1 MQHSSK
7 HVLFAALLGAIC
19 TTLTPAIASDIVPTP
34 KQSRSVLIK
43 NATVHTVSQGVL
55 SNTDVLIENGKIT
68 AVGPQLTSQINSAT
82 AKTNDTQVVD
92 ASGKHLYPGLIALD
106 TSLGLVEIEM
116 SRPTVDNAEVGYIN
130 PQISTATAYNPD
142 SELIPTIRFNGITH
156 AQIVPSGDGIA
167 GQSVLVNLDAWTIED
182 ALTLSAGQFHVYW
195 PQIKRMPEDEKE
207 KAKAIEKNQQA
218 IDQLNI
224 AFEDGYRY
232 FLSDKAKGKDNNKDE
247 DPQSATNNLR
257 WQAMLPLYQGKATLF
272 AHADSVGQIEQVIAL
287 TKKYQFKLVIVGG
300 YDAWRL
306 ASSLREVKAGVIYP
320 HTLSLPKRKDE
331 PVDLPFKIPSLLAN
345 AGIPFALG
353 FSSDWNSRNLPYAA
367 GYSAAY
373 GLTPEQAL
381 KSITLDAAKLLGVE
395 DLGAIAV
402 GYQGSVVLSEGDIL
416 DPMTNKIEAI
426 WIEGRQIDLNNRH
439 QQLYQKYLKR

>member
-1 MQHSSK
+1 MKHLPTSLLLSTLAITLSAQAHNLVPASK
-7 HVLFAALLGAIC
+7 Q
-19 TTLTPAIASDIVPTP
+19 T
-34 KQSRSVLIK
+34 QSVLIK
-43 NATVHTVSQGVL
+43 NATVHTVIQGVL
-55 SNTDVLIENGKIT
+55 TNTDVLIENGKIS
-68 AVGPQLTSQINSAT
+68 ALGPQLS
-82 AKTNDTQVVD
+82 TNTTESTQVVD

-116 SRPTVDNAEVGYIN
+116 VRPTVDNAEVGDIN
-130 PQISTATAYNPD
+130 PQISAASAYNPD
-142 SELIPTIRFNGITH
+142 SELLPTIRYNGITH
-156 AQIVPSGDGIA
+156 AQIVPSGNGLA
-167 GQSVLVNLDAWTIED
+167 GQSVVVDLDAWTIED
-182 ALTLSAGQFHVYW
+182 ALQPSEGQFHFYW

-218 IDQLNI
+218 IDKLII

-232 FLSDKAKGKDNNKDE
+232 FLSQNAQDTDNS
-247 DPQSATNNLR
+247 PNLR

-272 AHADSVGQIEQVIAL
+272 AHVDSVNQIEQVIAL

-306 ASSLREVKAGVIYP
+306 ASSLREVNASVIYP

-345 AGIPFALG
+345 AGIPYALG

-373 GLTPEQAL
+373 GVTPEQAL
-381 KSITLDAAKLLGVE
+381 KSVTLDAAKLLGIS

-402 GYQGSVVLSEGDIL
+402 GYQGSVVLSDGDIL
-416 DPMTNKIEAI
+416 DPMSSKIESI

>member
-1 MQHSSK
+1 MHYSAK
-7 HVLFAALLGAIC
+7 TFLFTLLLATLC
-19 TTLTPAIASDIVPTP
+19 TAPVMANNIVPTP

-55 SNTDVLIENGKIT
+55 NNTDVLIENGKIT
-68 AVGPQLTSQINSAT
+68 AVGSQLSSQINNAT
-82 AKTNDTQVVD
+82 AETSDTQIID

-130 PQISTATAYNPD
+130 PQISTATAYNAD

-156 AQIVPSGDGIA
+156 AQIVPSGDGLA
-167 GQSVLVNLDAWTIED
+167 GQSVLVDLDAWTIED
-182 ALTLSAGQFHVYW
+182 ALTPSAGQFHVYW

-207 KAKAIEKNQQA
+207 KAKAIEKNQLA
-218 IDQLNI
+218 TDKLNI

-232 FLSDKAKGKDNNKDE
+232 FLSDKANGKDKNQDK

-306 ASSLREVKAGVIYP
+306 ASSLKEVNAGVIYP
-320 HTLSLPKRKDE
+320 HTLSLPRRKDE
-331 PVDLPFKIPSLLAN
+331 PVDLPFKIPSLLAS
-345 AGIPFALG
+345 ADIPFALG

-381 KSITLDAAKLLGVE
+381 KSITLDAAKLLGIE

-416 DPMTNKIEAI
+416 DPMTNRIDAI

>member
-1 MQHSSK
+1 MK
-7 HVLFAALLGAIC
+7 HLPTSLLLS
-19 TTLTPAIASDIVPTP
+19 TLTITLSAQAHNLVPAP
-34 KQSRSVLIK
+34 KQTQSVLIK
-43 NATVHTVSQGVL
+43 NATVHTVIQGVL
-55 SNTDVLIENGKIT
+55 TNTDVLIENGKIS
-68 AVGPQLTSQINSAT
+68 ALGPQLS
-82 AKTNDTQVVD
+82 TNTTESTQVVD

-116 SRPTVDNAEVGYIN
+116 VRPTVDNAEVGDVN
-130 PQISTATAYNPD
+130 PQISAASAYNPD
-142 SELIPTIRFNGITH
+142 SELLPTIRYNGITH
-156 AQIVPSGDGIA
+156 AQIVPSGNGLA
-167 GQSVLVNLDAWTIED
+167 GQSVVVDLDAWTIED
-182 ALTLSAGQFHVYW
+182 ALQPSEGQFHFYW

-218 IDQLNI
+218 IDKIII

-232 FLSDKAKGKDNNKDE
+232 FLSQNAQDTDNS
-247 DPQSATNNLR
+247 PNLR

-272 AHADSVGQIEQVIAL
+272 AHVDSVNQIEQVIAL

-306 ASSLREVKAGVIYP
+306 ASSLREVNASVIYP

-345 AGIPFALG
+345 AGIPYALG

-373 GLTPEQAL
+373 GVTPEQAL
-381 KSITLDAAKLLGVE
+381 KSVTLDAAKLLGIS

-402 GYQGSVVLSEGDIL
+402 GYQGSVVLSDGDIL
-416 DPMTNKIEAI
+416 DPMSSKIESI

>member
-1 MQHSSK
+1 MK
-7 HVLFAALLGAIC
+7 HLP
-19 TTLTPAIASDIVPTP
+19 TTLLLSTLAITLSAQAHNLVPAP
-34 KQSRSVLIK
+34 KQTQSVLIK
-43 NATVHTVSQGVL
+43 NATVHTVIQGVL
-55 SNTDVLIENGKIT
+55 TNTDVLIENGKIS
-68 AVGPQLTSQINSAT
+68 ALGPQLSTNTT
-82 AKTNDTQVVD
+82 ASTQVVD

-116 SRPTVDNAEVGYIN
+116 VRPTVDNAEVGDVN
-130 PQISTATAYNPD
+130 PQISAASAYNPD
-142 SELIPTIRFNGITH
+142 SELLPTIRYNGITH
-156 AQIVPSGDGIA
+156 AQIVPSGDGLA
-167 GQSVLVNLDAWTIED
+167 GQSVVVDLDAWTIED
-182 ALTLSAGQFHVYW
+182 ALQPNEGQFHVYW

-218 IDQLNI
+218 IDKLI
-224 AFEDGYRY
+224 TAFEDGYRY
-232 FLSDKAKGKDNNKDE
+232 FLSQNAQDTDNW
-247 DPQSATNNLR
+247 PNLR

-272 AHADSVGQIEQVIAL
+272 AHADSVSQIEQVIAL

-306 ASSLREVKAGVIYP
+306 ASSLREVNASVIYP

-345 AGIPFALG
+345 AGIPYALG

-373 GLTPEQAL
+373 GVTPEQAL
-381 KSITLDAAKLLGVE
+381 KSVTLDAAKLLGIA

-402 GYQGSVVLSEGDIL
+402 GYQGSVVLSDGDIL
-416 DPMTNKIEAI
+416 DPMSSKIDAI

>member
-7 HVLFAALLGAIC
+7 TVLFVALLGAIC
-19 TTLTPAIASDIVPTP
+19 TTQAPVMANDIAPTP

-55 SNTDVLIENGKIT
+55 NNTDVLIENGKIT
-68 AVGPQLTSQINSAT
+68 AVGSQLSSQINNAT
-82 AKTNDTQVVD
+82 AETSDTQIID

-130 PQISTATAYNPD
+130 PQISTATAYNAD

-156 AQIVPSGDGIA
+156 AQIVPSGDGLA

-182 ALTLSAGQFHVYW
+182 ALTPSAGQFHVYW

-207 KAKAIEKNQQA
+207 KNKAIEKNQQA

-232 FLSDKAKGKDNNKDE
+232 FLSDKAKGKDKTKDE

-306 ASSLREVKAGVIYP
+306 TSSLKDVNAGVIYP
-320 HTLSLPKRKDE
+320 HTLSLPRRKDE

-416 DPMTNKIEAI
+416 DPMTNRIDAI

-439 QQLYQKYLKR
+439 RQLYQKYLKR

>member
-1 MQHSSK
+1 MKHLPTSLLLSTLAITLSAQAHNLVPASK
-7 HVLFAALLGAIC
+7 Q
-19 TTLTPAIASDIVPTP
+19 T
-34 KQSRSVLIK
+34 QSVLIK
-43 NATVHTVSQGVL
+43 NATVHTVIQGVL
-55 SNTDVLIENGKIT
+55 TNTDVLIENGKIS
-68 AVGPQLTSQINSAT
+68 ALGPQLS
-82 AKTNDTQVVD
+82 TNTTESTQVVD

-116 SRPTVDNAEVGYIN
+116 VRPTVDNAEVGDFN
-130 PQISTATAYNPD
+130 PQISAASAYNPD
-142 SELIPTIRFNGITH
+142 SELLPTIRYNGITH
-156 AQIVPSGDGIA
+156 AQIVPSGNGLA
-167 GQSVLVNLDAWTIED
+167 GQSVVVDLDAWTIED
-182 ALTLSAGQFHVYW
+182 ALQPSEGQFHFYW

-218 IDQLNI
+218 LDKIII

-232 FLSDKAKGKDNNKDE
+232 FLSQNAQDTDNS
-247 DPQSATNNLR
+247 PNLR

-272 AHADSVGQIEQVIAL
+272 AHVDSVNQIEQVIAL

-306 ASSLREVKAGVIYP
+306 ASSLREVNASVIYP

-345 AGIPFALG
+345 AGIPYALG

-373 GLTPEQAL
+373 GVTPEQAL
-381 KSITLDAAKLLGVE
+381 KSVTLDAAKLLGIS

-402 GYQGSVVLSEGDIL
+402 GYQGSVVLSDGDIL
-416 DPMTNKIEAI
+416 DPMSSKIESI

>member
-1 MQHSSK
+1 MQY
-7 HVLFAALLGAIC
+7 LP
-19 TTLTPAIASDIVPTP
+19 TTLLLASLMVAMPIIANDIVPAP
-34 KQSRSVLIK
+34 KQVRNVLIK

-68 AVGPQLTSQINSAT
+68 AVGTQLNSTPTT
-82 AKTNDTQVVD
+82 AEINDTHIID

-106 TSLGLVEIEM
+106 TSLGLVEIDM
-116 SRPTVDNAEVGYIN
+116 SRPTVDKAEVGNIN
-130 PQISTATAYNPD
+130 PHISAASAYNPD
-142 SELIPTIRFNGITH
+142 SELLPTIRYNGITH
-156 AQIVPSGDGIA
+156 AQIVPSGEGLA
-167 GQSVLVNLDAWTIED
+167 GQSVVVNLDAWTIED
-182 ALTLSAGQFHVYW
+182 ALIPSTAQFHVYW
-195 PQIKRMPEDEKE
+195 PQIKRMPEDDKE
-207 KAKAIEKNQQA
+207 KIKALEKNKQV

-232 FLSDKAKGKDNNKDE
+232 FLSDQAISQDKKGKT
-247 DPQSATNNLR
+247 ATTYNLR

-272 AHADSVGQIEQVIAL
+272 AHADSAEQIEQIIAL

-306 ASSLREVKAGVIYP
+306 ASSLKEIKAGVIYP
-320 HTLSLPKRKDE
+320 HTFSLPKRKDE
-331 PVDLPFKIPSLLAN
+331 PVDLPFKIPSLLTD

-373 GLTPEQAL
+373 GLTPDQAL
-381 KSITLDAAKLLGVE
+381 KSITLDAAKLLGIT

-402 GYQGSVVLSEGDIL
+402 GYRGSVVLSAGDIL
-416 DPMTNKIEAI
+416 DPMTNKIEAM
-426 WIEGRQIDLNNRH
+426 WIDGRQIDLNNRH

>member
-1 MQHSSK
+1 MHYSAK
-7 HVLFAALLGAIC
+7 TFLFTLLLATLC
-19 TTLTPAIASDIVPTP
+19 TAPVMANNIVPTP

-55 SNTDVLIENGKIT
+55 NNTDVLIENGKIT
-68 AVGPQLTSQINSAT
+68 AVGSQLSSQINNAT
-82 AKTNDTQVVD
+82 AETSDTQIID

-116 SRPTVDNAEVGYIN
+116 SRPTVDNAEVGYMN
-130 PQISTATAYNPD
+130 PQVSTATAYNPD

-156 AQIVPSGDGIA
+156 AQIVPNGDGLA
-167 GQSVLVNLDAWTIED
+167 GQSVLVDLDAWTIED
-182 ALTLSAGQFHVYW
+182 ALTPSAGQFHVYW

-207 KAKAIEKNQQA
+207 KAKAIEKNQLA
-218 IDQLNI
+218 TDKLNI

-232 FLSDKAKGKDNNKDE
+232 FLSDKANGKEKNQDK

-257 WQAMLPLYQGKATLF
+257 WQAMLPLYQGKVTLF

-306 ASSLREVKAGVIYP
+306 ASSLKEVNAGVIYP
-320 HTLSLPKRKDE
+320 HSLSLPRRKDE
-331 PVDLPFKIPSLLAN
+331 PVDLPFKIPSLLAS
-345 AGIPFALG
+345 ADIPFALG

-381 KSITLDAAKLLGVE
+381 KSITLDAAKLLGIE

-416 DPMTNKIEAI
+416 DPMTNRIDAI

>member
-1 MQHSSK
+1 MHYSAK
-7 HVLFAALLGAIC
+7 TFLFTLLLATLC
-19 TTLTPAIASDIVPTP
+19 TAPVMANNIVPTP

-55 SNTDVLIENGKIT
+55 NNTDVLIENGKIT
-68 AVGPQLTSQINSAT
+68 AVGSQLSSQINNAT
-82 AKTNDTQVVD
+82 AETSDTQIID

-130 PQISTATAYNPD
+130 PQISTATAYNAD

-156 AQIVPSGDGIA
+156 AQIVPSGDGLA
-167 GQSVLVNLDAWTIED
+167 GQSVLVDLDAWTIED
-182 ALTLSAGQFHVYW
+182 ALTPTAGQFHVYW

-207 KAKAIEKNQQA
+207 KAKAIEKNQLA
-218 IDQLNI
+218 TDKLNI

-232 FLSDKAKGKDNNKDE
+232 FLSDKANGKDQDK

-306 ASSLREVKAGVIYP
+306 ASNLKDVNAGVIYP
-320 HTLSLPKRKDE
+320 HTLSLPRRKDE

-416 DPMTNKIEAI
+416 DPMTNRIDAI

>member
-7 HVLFAALLGAIC
+7 LVFFAALLGAIC
-19 TTLTPAIASDIVPTP
+19 TTLSPAIANDIVPTP
-34 KQSRSVLIK
+34 KQSRSILIK

-55 SNTDVLIENGKIT
+55 NNTDVLIENGKIT
-68 AVGPQLTSQINSAT
+68 AVGSQLTSQTNSAT
-82 AKTNDTQVVD
+82 AETNDTQVVD

-130 PQISTATAYNPD
+130 PQVSTATAYNPD

-156 AQIVPSGDGIA
+156 AQIVPNGDGLA

-182 ALTLSAGQFHVYW
+182 ALTPTAGQFHVYW
-195 PQIKRMPEDEKE
+195 PHIKYMPEDEKK
-207 KAKAIEKNQQA
+207 KAKALEKNQQA
-218 IDQLNI
+218 INDLNI

-232 FLSDKAKGKDNNKDE
+232 FLSDKAKSKDKNKHE
-247 DPQSATNNLR
+247 TPQSATNNLR

-306 ASSLREVKAGVIYP
+306 ASSLKDVNAGVIYP
-320 HTLSLPKRKDE
+320 HTLSLPRRKDE

-381 KSITLDAAKLLGVE
+381 KSITLDAAKLLGIE

-416 DPMTNKIEAI
+416 DPMTNKIDAI

>member
-1 MQHSSK
+1 MHYSAK
-7 HVLFAALLGAIC
+7 TFLFMLLLATLC
-19 TTLTPAIASDIVPTP
+19 TAPVMANNIVPTP

-55 SNTDVLIENGKIT
+55 NNTDVLIENGKIT
-68 AVGPQLTSQINSAT
+68 AVGSQLSSQINNAT
-82 AKTNDTQVVD
+82 AETSDTQIID

-130 PQISTATAYNPD
+130 PQISTATAYNAD

-156 AQIVPSGDGIA
+156 AQIVPSGDGLA
-167 GQSVLVNLDAWTIED
+167 GQSVLVDLDAWTIED
-182 ALTLSAGQFHVYW
+182 ALTPSAGQFHVYW

-207 KAKAIEKNQQA
+207 KAKVIEKNQLA
-218 IDQLNI
+218 TDKLNI

-232 FLSDKAKGKDNNKDE
+232 FLSDKANGKDKNQDK

-300 YDAWRL
+300 YNAWRL
-306 ASSLREVKAGVIYP
+306 ASNLKEVNAGVIYP
-320 HTLSLPKRKDE
+320 HTLSLPRRKDE

-381 KSITLDAAKLLGVE
+381 KSITLDAAKLLGIE

-416 DPMTNKIEAI
+416 DPMTNKIDAI

>member
-1 MQHSSK
+1 MK
-7 HVLFAALLGAIC
+7 HLPTSLLLSTLAI
-19 TTLTPAIASDIVPTP
+19 TLSAQAHNLVPAH
-34 KQSRSVLIK
+34 KQTQSVLIK
-43 NATVHTVSQGVL
+43 NATVHTVIQGVL
-55 SNTDVLIENGKIT
+55 TNTDVLIENGKIS
-68 AVGPQLTSQINSAT
+68 ALGPQLSTNTT
-82 AKTNDTQVVD
+82 ASTQVVD

-116 SRPTVDNAEVGYIN
+116 VRPTVDNAEVGDVN
-130 PQISTATAYNPD
+130 PQISAASAYNPD
-142 SELIPTIRFNGITH
+142 SELLPTIRYNGITH
-156 AQIVPSGDGIA
+156 AQIVPSGNGLA
-167 GQSVLVNLDAWTIED
+167 GQSVVVDLDAWTIED
-182 ALTLSAGQFHVYW
+182 ALQPSEGQFHFYW

-218 IDQLNI
+218 IDKLII

-232 FLSDKAKGKDNNKDE
+232 FLSQNAQDTDNS
-247 DPQSATNNLR
+247 PNLR

-272 AHADSVGQIEQVIAL
+272 AHVDSVNHIEQVIAL

-306 ASSLREVKAGVIYP
+306 ASSLREVNASVIYP

-345 AGIPFALG
+345 AGIPYALG

-373 GLTPEQAL
+373 GVTPEQAL
-381 KSITLDAAKLLGVE
+381 KSVTLDAAKLLGIS

-402 GYQGSVVLSEGDIL
+402 GYQGSVVLSDGDIL
-416 DPMTNKIEAI
+416 DPMSSKIESI

>member
-7 HVLFAALLGAIC
+7 PVLFAALLGAIC
-19 TTLTPAIASDIVPTP
+19 TTLAPAMASDIVPTP

-68 AVGPQLTSQINSAT
+68 AVGAQLTSQINSAT
-82 AKTNDTQVVD
+82 AETSDTQVVD

-182 ALTLSAGQFHVYW
+182 ALTPSAGQFHVYW

-232 FLSDKAKGKDNNKDE
+232 FLSDKAKGKDKTKDE

-306 ASSLREVKAGVIYP
+306 ASSLREVNASVIYP

-402 GYQGSVVLSEGDIL
+402 GYQGSVVLSDGDIL

>member
-7 HVLFAALLGAIC
+7 PVLFAALLGAIC
-19 TTLTPAIASDIVPTP
+19 TTLAPAMANDIVPTP

-68 AVGPQLTSQINSAT
+68 AVGPQLTSQANSAT
-82 AKTNDTQVVD
+82 AETSDTQVVD

-130 PQISTATAYNPD
+130 PQISTATAYNAD

-167 GQSVLVNLDAWTIED
+167 GQSVLVDLDAWTIED
-182 ALTLSAGQFHVYW
+182 ALTPSAGQFHVYW
-195 PQIKRMPEDEKE
+195 PQIKRMPEDEKK

-232 FLSDKAKGKDNNKDE
+232 FLSDKASGKDNKNE

-272 AHADSVGQIEQVIAL
+272 AHTDSVGQIEQVIAL

-306 ASSLREVKAGVIYP
+306 DSSLREVNAGVIYP

>member
-1 MQHSSK
+1 MK
-7 HVLFAALLGAIC
+7 HLPTSLLLSTLAI
-19 TTLTPAIASDIVPTP
+19 TLSAQAHNLVPAP
-34 KQSRSVLIK
+34 KQTQSVLIK
-43 NATVHTVSQGVL
+43 NATVHTVIQGVL
-55 SNTDVLIENGKIT
+55 TNTDVLIENGKIS
-68 AVGPQLTSQINSAT
+68 ALGPQLSTNTT
-82 AKTNDTQVVD
+82 ASTQVVD

-116 SRPTVDNAEVGYIN
+116 VRPTVDNAEVGDVN
-130 PQISTATAYNPD
+130 PQISAASAYNPD
-142 SELIPTIRFNGITH
+142 SELLPTIRYNGITH
-156 AQIVPSGDGIA
+156 AQIVPSGDGLA
-167 GQSVLVNLDAWTIED
+167 GQSVVVDLDAWTIED
-182 ALTLSAGQFHVYW
+182 ALQPSEGQFHVYW

-218 IDQLNI
+218 IDKLI
-224 AFEDGYRY
+224 TAFEDGYRY
-232 FLSDKAKGKDNNKDE
+232 FLSQNAQDTDNS
-247 DPQSATNNLR
+247 PYLR

-272 AHADSVGQIEQVIAL
+272 AHVDSVNQIEQVIAL

-306 ASSLREVKAGVIYP
+306 ASSLREVNASVIYP

-345 AGIPFALG
+345 AGIPYALG

-373 GLTPEQAL
+373 GVTPEQAL
-381 KSITLDAAKLLGVE
+381 KSVTLDAAKLLGIS

-402 GYQGSVVLSEGDIL
+402 GYQGSVVLSDGDIL
-416 DPMTNKIEAI
+416 DPMSSKIESI

>member
-1 MQHSSK
+1 MQHLSK
-7 HVLFAALLGAIC
+7 TVLFVALLGAIC
-19 TTLTPAIASDIVPTP
+19 ITQAPAMANDIVPTP

-43 NATVHTVSQGVL
+43 NATVHTVTQGVL

-68 AVGPQLTSQINSAT
+68 AVGPKLTSQINNAT
-82 AKTNDTQVVD
+82 TESSDTQIID

-130 PQISTATAYNPD
+130 PQISTATAYNAD
-142 SELIPTIRFNGITH
+142 SELIPTIRYNGITH
-156 AQIVPSGDGIA
+156 AQIVPSGDGLA
-167 GQSVLVNLDAWTIED
+167 GQSVLVDLDAWTIED
-182 ALTLSAGQFHVYW
+182 AMTPSAGQFHVYW

-218 IDQLNI
+218 IDKLNI

-232 FLSDKAKGKDNNKDE
+232 FLSDKANGKDKNQNE

-306 ASSLREVKAGVIYP
+306 DSSLREVNAGVIYP

>member
-7 HVLFAALLGAIC
+7 PVLFAALLGAIC
-19 TTLTPAIASDIVPTP
+19 TTLAPAMASDIVPTP

-68 AVGPQLTSQINSAT
+68 AVGPQLTNQINSAT
-82 AKTNDTQVVD
+82 AETNDTQVVD

-182 ALTLSAGQFHVYW
+182 ALTPSAGQFHVYW

-232 FLSDKAKGKDNNKDE
+232 FLSDKAKGKDKTKDE

-306 ASSLREVKAGVIYP
+306 ASSLREVNASVIYP

>member
-7 HVLFAALLGAIC
+7 PVLFAALLGVIC
-19 TTLTPAIASDIVPTP
+19 TTLAPVMANDIVPTP

-68 AVGPQLTSQINSAT
+68 AVGPQLTNQINSAT
-82 AKTNDTQVVD
+82 AETNDTQVVD

-182 ALTLSAGQFHVYW
+182 ALTPSAGQFHVYW

-232 FLSDKAKGKDNNKDE
+232 FLSDKAKGKDKTKDE

-306 ASSLREVKAGVIYP
+306 ASSLREVNASVIYP

-402 GYQGSVVLSEGDIL
+402 GYQGSVVLSDGDIL

>member
-1 MQHSSK
+1 MHYSAK
-7 HVLFAALLGAIC
+7 TFLFTLLLATLC
-19 TTLTPAIASDIVPTP
+19 TAPVMANNIVPTP

-55 SNTDVLIENGKIT
+55 NNTDVLIENGKIT
-68 AVGPQLTSQINSAT
+68 AVGSQLSSQINNAT
-82 AKTNDTQVVD
+82 AETSDTQIID

-116 SRPTVDNAEVGYIN
+116 SRPTVDNAEVGYMN
-130 PQISTATAYNPD
+130 PQVSTATAYNPD

-156 AQIVPSGDGIA
+156 AQIVPNGDGLA
-167 GQSVLVNLDAWTIED
+167 GQSVLVDLDAWTIED
-182 ALTLSAGQFHVYW
+182 ALTPSAGQFHVYW

-207 KAKAIEKNQQA
+207 KAKAIEKNQLA
-218 IDQLNI
+218 TDKLNI
-224 AFEDGYRY
+224 VFEDGYRY
-232 FLSDKAKGKDNNKDE
+232 FLSDKANGKEKNQDK

-306 ASSLREVKAGVIYP
+306 ASSLKEVNAGVIYP
-320 HTLSLPKRKDE
+320 HTLSLPRRKDE
-331 PVDLPFKIPSLLAN
+331 PVDLPFKIPSLLAS
-345 AGIPFALG
+345 ADIPFALG

-416 DPMTNKIEAI
+416 DPMTNRIDAI

>member
-1 MQHSSK
+1 MK
-7 HVLFAALLGAIC
+7 HLPTSLLLSTLAI
-19 TTLTPAIASDIVPTP
+19 TLSAQAHNLVPAP
-34 KQSRSVLIK
+34 KQTQSVLIK
-43 NATVHTVSQGVL
+43 NATVHTVIQGVL
-55 SNTDVLIENGKIT
+55 TNTDVLIENGKIS
-68 AVGPQLTSQINSAT
+68 ALGPQLS
-82 AKTNDTQVVD
+82 TNTTESTQVVD

-116 SRPTVDNAEVGYIN
+116 VRPTVDNAEVGDVN
-130 PQISTATAYNPD
+130 PQISAASAYNPD
-142 SELIPTIRFNGITH
+142 SELLPTIRYNGITH
-156 AQIVPSGDGIA
+156 AQIVPSGNGLA
-167 GQSVLVNLDAWTIED
+167 GQSVVVDLDAWTIED
-182 ALTLSAGQFHVYW
+182 ALQPSEGQFHFYW

-218 IDQLNI
+218 IDKLI
-224 AFEDGYRY
+224 TAFEDGYRY
-232 FLSDKAKGKDNNKDE
+232 FLSQNAQDKENS
-247 DPQSATNNLR
+247 PNLR

-272 AHADSVGQIEQVIAL
+272 AHVDSVNQIEQVIAL

-306 ASSLREVKAGVIYP
+306 ASSLREVNASVIYP

-345 AGIPFALG
+345 AGIPYALG

-373 GLTPEQAL
+373 GVTPEQAL
-381 KSITLDAAKLLGVE
+381 KSVTLDAAKLLGIS

-402 GYQGSVVLSEGDIL
+402 GYQGSVVLSDGDIL
-416 DPMTNKIEAI
+416 DPMSNKIESI

>member
-1 MQHSSK
+1 MK
-7 HVLFAALLGAIC
+7 HLPTSLLLSTLAI
-19 TTLTPAIASDIVPTP
+19 TLSAQAHNLVPAP
-34 KQSRSVLIK
+34 KQTQSVLIK
-43 NATVHTVSQGVL
+43 NATVHTVIQGVL
-55 SNTDVLIENGKIT
+55 TNTDVLIENGKIS
-68 AVGPQLTSQINSAT
+68 ALGPQLS
-82 AKTNDTQVVD
+82 TNTTESTQVVD

-116 SRPTVDNAEVGYIN
+116 VRPTVDNAEVGDVN
-130 PQISTATAYNPD
+130 PQISAASAYNPD
-142 SELIPTIRFNGITH
+142 SELLPTIRYNGITH
-156 AQIVPSGDGIA
+156 AQIVPSGNGLA
-167 GQSVLVNLDAWTIED
+167 GQSVVVDLDAWTIED
-182 ALTLSAGQFHVYW
+182 ALQPSEGQFHFYW

-218 IDQLNI
+218 IDKIII

-232 FLSDKAKGKDNNKDE
+232 FLSQNAQDTDNS
-247 DPQSATNNLR
+247 PNLR

-272 AHADSVGQIEQVIAL
+272 AHVDSVNHIEQVIAL

-306 ASSLREVKAGVIYP
+306 ASSLREVNASVIYP

-345 AGIPFALG
+345 AGIPYALG

-373 GLTPEQAL
+373 GVTPEQAL
-381 KSITLDAAKLLGVE
+381 KSVTLDAAKLLGIS

-402 GYQGSVVLSEGDIL
+402 GYQGSVVLSDGDIL
-416 DPMTNKIEAI
+416 DPMSSKIESI

>member
-1 MQHSSK
+1 MKHLPTSLLLSTLAITLSAQAHNLVPASK
-7 HVLFAALLGAIC
+7 Q
-19 TTLTPAIASDIVPTP
+19 T
-34 KQSRSVLIK
+34 QSVLIK
-43 NATVHTVSQGVL
+43 NATVHTVIQGIL
-55 SNTDVLIENGKIT
+55 TNTDVLIENGKIS
-68 AVGPQLTSQINSAT
+68 ALGPQLS
-82 AKTNDTQVVD
+82 TNTTESTQVVD

-116 SRPTVDNAEVGYIN
+116 VRPTVDNAEVGDVN
-130 PQISTATAYNPD
+130 PQISAASAYNPD
-142 SELIPTIRFNGITH
+142 SELLPTIRYNGITH
-156 AQIVPSGDGIA
+156 AQIVPSGNGLA
-167 GQSVLVNLDAWTIED
+167 GQSVVVDLDAWTIED
-182 ALTLSAGQFHVYW
+182 ALQPSEGQFHFYW

-218 IDQLNI
+218 IDKLII

-232 FLSDKAKGKDNNKDE
+232 FLSQNAQDTDNS
-247 DPQSATNNLR
+247 PNLR

-272 AHADSVGQIEQVIAL
+272 AHVDSVNHIEQVIAL

-306 ASSLREVKAGVIYP
+306 ASSLREVNASVIYP

-345 AGIPFALG
+345 ASIPYALG

-373 GLTPEQAL
+373 GVTPEQAL
-381 KSITLDAAKLLGVE
+381 KSVTLDAAKLLGIS

-402 GYQGSVVLSEGDIL
+402 GYQGSVVLSDGDIL
-416 DPMTNKIEAI
+416 DPMSSKIESI

>member
-1 MQHSSK
+1 
-7 HVLFAALLGAIC
+7 
-19 TTLTPAIASDIVPTP
+19 
-34 KQSRSVLIK
+34 
-43 NATVHTVSQGVL
+43 
-55 SNTDVLIENGKIT
+55 
-68 AVGPQLTSQINSAT
+68 
-82 AKTNDTQVVD
+82 
-92 ASGKHLYPGLIALD
+92 
-106 TSLGLVEIEM
+106 
-116 SRPTVDNAEVGYIN
+116 
-130 PQISTATAYNPD
+130 
-142 SELIPTIRFNGITH
+142 
-156 AQIVPSGDGIA
+156 
-167 GQSVLVNLDAWTIED
+167 
-182 ALTLSAGQFHVYW
+182 
-195 PQIKRMPEDEKE
+195 
-207 KAKAIEKNQQA
+207 
-218 IDQLNI
+218 
-224 AFEDGYRY
+224 
-232 FLSDKAKGKDNNKDE
+232 
-247 DPQSATNNLR
+247 
-257 WQAMLPLYQGKATLF
+257 MLPLYQGKATLF

-306 ASSLREVKAGVIYP
+306 ASSLKEVNAGVIYP
-320 HTLSLPKRKDE
+320 HTLSLPRRKDE

-381 KSITLDAAKLLGVE
+381 KSITLDAAKLLGIE

-416 DPMTNKIEAI
+416 DPMTNKIDAI

>member
-1 MQHSSK
+1 MK
-7 HVLFAALLGAIC
+7 HLP
-19 TTLTPAIASDIVPTP
+19 TTLLLSTLAITLSVQAHNLIPTP
-34 KQSRSVLIK
+34 KQTHGVLIK

-55 SNTDVLIENGKIT
+55 TNTDVLIENGKIS
-68 AVGPQLTSQINSAT
+68 ALGPQLHVNGADGKAQVIDAT
-82 AKTNDTQVVD
+82 
-92 ASGKHLYPGLIALD
+92 GKHLYPGLIALD

-116 SRPTVDNAEVGYIN
+116 VRPTVDNAEVGDFN
-130 PQISTATAYNPD
+130 PQITAATAYNPD
-142 SELIPTIRFNGITH
+142 SELLPTIRYNGITH
-156 AQIVPSGDGIA
+156 AQIVPSGDGLA
-167 GQSVLVNLDAWTIED
+167 GQSVVVDLDAWTIED
-182 ALTLSAGQFHVYW
+182 ALHPSEGQFHVYW
-195 PQIKRMPEDEKE
+195 PQIKRMPEDEKG

-218 IDQLNI
+218 IDKLIN

-232 FLSDKAKGKDNNKDE
+232 FLSQNAQDTDNT
-247 DPQSATNNLR
+247 PNLR

-272 AHADSVGQIEQVIAL
+272 AHADSVNQIEQVIAL

-306 ASSLREVKAGVIYP
+306 ASSLREVNASVIYP
-320 HTLSLPKRKDE
+320 HTLSLPKRIDE

-345 AGIPFALG
+345 AGIPYALG

-373 GLTPEQAL
+373 GVRAEQAL
-381 KSITLDAAKLLGVE
+381 KSVTLDAAKLLGIN
-395 DLGAIAV
+395 DLGAIEV
-402 GYQGSVVLSEGDIL
+402 GYQGSVVLSDGDIL
-416 DPMTNKIEAI
+416 DPMSNKIDAI

>member
-1 MQHSSK
+1 MQHLSK
-7 HVLFAALLGAIC
+7 TVLFVALLGAIC
-19 TTLTPAIASDIVPTP
+19 ITQAPVMANDIVPTP

-43 NATVHTVSQGVL
+43 NATVHTVNQGVL

-68 AVGPQLTSQINSAT
+68 AVGPKLTSQTNSAT
-82 AKTNDTQVVD
+82 AKTSDTQIVD

-130 PQISTATAYNPD
+130 PQISTATAYNAD
-142 SELIPTIRFNGITH
+142 SELIPTIRYNGITH
-156 AQIVPSGDGIA
+156 AQIVPSGDGLA
-167 GQSVLVNLDAWTIED
+167 GQSVLVDLDAWTIED
-182 ALTLSAGQFHVYW
+182 AMTPSAGQFHVYW

-207 KAKAIEKNQQA
+207 KAKAIEKNQLA
-218 IDQLNI
+218 IDKLNI

-232 FLSDKAKGKDNNKDE
+232 FLSDKASGKDKNQNE

-257 WQAMLPLYQGKATLF
+257 WQTMLPLYQGKATLF

-306 ASSLREVKAGVIYP
+306 DSSLREVNAGVIYP

>member
-1 MQHSSK
+1 MKHLPTSLLLSTLAITLSAQAHNLVPASK
-7 HVLFAALLGAIC
+7 Q
-19 TTLTPAIASDIVPTP
+19 T
-34 KQSRSVLIK
+34 QSVLIK
-43 NATVHTVSQGVL
+43 NATVHTVIQGVL
-55 SNTDVLIENGKIT
+55 TNTDVLIENGKIS
-68 AVGPQLTSQINSAT
+68 ALGPQLS
-82 AKTNDTQVVD
+82 TNTTESTQVVD

-116 SRPTVDNAEVGYIN
+116 VRPTVDNAEVGDVN
-130 PQISTATAYNPD
+130 PQISAASAYNPD
-142 SELIPTIRFNGITH
+142 SELLPTIRYNGITH
-156 AQIVPSGDGIA
+156 AQIVPSGNGLA
-167 GQSVLVNLDAWTIED
+167 GQSVVVDLDAWTIED
-182 ALTLSAGQFHVYW
+182 ALQPSEGQFHFYW

-218 IDQLNI
+218 IDKLII

-232 FLSDKAKGKDNNKDE
+232 FLSQNAQDTDNS
-247 DPQSATNNLR
+247 PNLR

-272 AHADSVGQIEQVIAL
+272 AHVDSVNQIEQVIAL

-306 ASSLREVKAGVIYP
+306 ASSLREVNASVIYP

-345 AGIPFALG
+345 AGIPYALG

-373 GLTPEQAL
+373 GVTPEQAL
-381 KSITLDAAKLLGVE
+381 KSVTLDAAKLLGIS

-402 GYQGSVVLSEGDIL
+402 GYQGSVVLSDGDIL
-416 DPMTNKIEAI
+416 DPMSSKIESI

>member
-1 MQHSSK
+1 MK
-7 HVLFAALLGAIC
+7 HLPTSLLLSTLAI
-19 TTLTPAIASDIVPTP
+19 TLSAQAHNLVPTP
-34 KQSRSVLIK
+34 KQTQSVLIK
-43 NATVHTVSQGVL
+43 NATVHTVIQGVL
-55 SNTDVLIENGKIT
+55 TNTDVLIENGKIS
-68 AVGPQLTSQINSAT
+68 ALGPQLS
-82 AKTNDTQVVD
+82 TNTTESTQVVD

-116 SRPTVDNAEVGYIN
+116 VRPTVDNAEVGDVN
-130 PQISTATAYNPD
+130 PQISAASAYNPD
-142 SELIPTIRFNGITH
+142 SELLPTIRYNGITH
-156 AQIVPSGDGIA
+156 AQIVPSGNGLA
-167 GQSVLVNLDAWTIED
+167 GQSVVVDLDAWTIED
-182 ALTLSAGQFHVYW
+182 ALQPSEGQFHFYW

-218 IDQLNI
+218 IDKLII

-232 FLSDKAKGKDNNKDE
+232 FLSQNAQDTDNS
-247 DPQSATNNLR
+247 PNLR

-272 AHADSVGQIEQVIAL
+272 AHVDSVNHIEQVIAL

-306 ASSLREVKAGVIYP
+306 ASSLREVNASVIYP

-345 AGIPFALG
+345 AGIPYALG

-373 GLTPEQAL
+373 GVTPEQAL
-381 KSITLDAAKLLGVE
+381 KSVTLDAAKLLGIS

-402 GYQGSVVLSEGDIL
+402 GYQGSVVLSDGDIL
-416 DPMTNKIEAI
+416 DPMSSKIESI

>member
-1 MQHSSK
+1 MQHLSK
-7 HVLFAALLGAIC
+7 TVLFVALLGAIC
-19 TTLTPAIASDIVPTP
+19 TTQAPVMANDIVPTP

-82 AKTNDTQVVD
+82 AETSDTQVVD

-130 PQISTATAYNPD
+130 PQISTATAYNAD
-142 SELIPTIRFNGITH
+142 SELIPTIRYNGITH
-156 AQIVPSGDGIA
+156 AQIVPSGDGLA
-167 GQSVLVNLDAWTIED
+167 GQSVLVDLDAWTIED
-182 ALTLSAGQFHVYW
+182 ALTPSAGKFHVYW

-218 IDQLNI
+218 IDKLNI

-232 FLSDKAKGKDNNKDE
+232 FLSDKANGKDKNQDE

-306 ASSLREVKAGVIYP
+306 DSSLREVNAGVIYP

>member
-1 MQHSSK
+1 MK
-7 HVLFAALLGAIC
+7 HLP
-19 TTLTPAIASDIVPTP
+19 TTLLLSTLAITLSVQAHNLIPTP
-34 KQSRSVLIK
+34 KQTHGVLIK

-55 SNTDVLIENGKIT
+55 TNTDVLIENGKIS
-68 AVGPQLTSQINSAT
+68 ALGPQLSANEADGQMQIIDAT
-82 AKTNDTQVVD
+82 
-92 ASGKHLYPGLIALD
+92 GKHLYPGLIALD

-116 SRPTVDNAEVGYIN
+116 VRPTVDNAEVGDFN
-130 PQISTATAYNPD
+130 PQISAATAYNPD
-142 SELIPTIRFNGITH
+142 SELLPTIRYNGITH
-156 AQIVPSGDGIA
+156 AQIVPSGDGLA
-167 GQSVLVNLDAWTIED
+167 GQSVVVDLDAWTIED
-182 ALTLSAGQFHVYW
+182 ALHPSEGQFHVYW
-195 PQIKRMPEDEKE
+195 PQIKRMPEDEKG

-218 IDQLNI
+218 IDKLIN

-232 FLSDKAKGKDNNKDE
+232 FLSQNAQDTDNT
-247 DPQSATNNLR
+247 PNLR

-272 AHADSVGQIEQVIAL
+272 AHADSVNQIEQVIAL

-306 ASSLREVKAGVIYP
+306 ASSLREVNASVIYP

-345 AGIPFALG
+345 AGIPYALG

-373 GLTPEQAL
+373 GVTPEQAL
-381 KSITLDAAKLLGVE
+381 KSVTLDAAKLLGIA

-402 GYQGSVVLSEGDIL
+402 GYQGSVVLSDGDIL
-416 DPMTNKIEAI
+416 DPMSNKIAAI

>member
-1 MQHSSK
+1 MQHLSTT
-7 HVLFAALLGAIC
+7 VLFVALLGAIC
-19 TTLTPAIASDIVPTP
+19 TTQAPVMANDIVPTP

-68 AVGPQLTSQINSAT
+68 AVGPQLTSQTKSTAT
-82 AKTNDTQVVD
+82 AKTSDTQVID

-142 SELIPTIRFNGITH
+142 SELIPTIRYNGITH
-156 AQIVPSGDGIA
+156 AQIVPSGEGLA
-167 GQSVLVNLDAWTIED
+167 GQSVVVDLDAWTIED
-182 ALTLSAGQFHVYW
+182 ALTPSAGQFHVYW
-195 PQIKRMPEDEKE
+195 PQIKKMPEDETE

-218 IDQLNI
+218 IDKLNI

-232 FLSDKAKGKDNNKDE
+232 FLSDKAKGKDQDALNI
-247 DPQSATNNLR
+247 TNNLR

-272 AHADSVGQIEQVIAL
+272 AHADSVEQIERVIAL

-306 ASSLREVKAGVIYP
+306 ASSLREVKASVIYS
-320 HTLSLPKRKDE
+320 HTLSLPKRQDE

-381 KSITLDAAKLLGVE
+381 KSITLDAAKLVGIE

-439 QQLYQKYLKR
+439 RQLYQKYLKR

>member
-1 MQHSSK
+1 MQLLPTTL
-7 HVLFAALLGAIC
+7 LFAALLGII
-19 TTLTPAIASDIVPTP
+19 PAASANDIVPTP
-34 KQSRSVLIK
+34 KQSHTVLIK

-68 AVGPQLTSQINSAT
+68 AVGSPLNTST
-82 AKTNDTQVVD
+82 EGETDTQIVD
-92 ASGKHLYPGLIALD
+92 ANGKHLYPGLIALD

-116 SRPTVDNAEVGYIN
+116 SRPTVDNAEVGDFN
-130 PQISTATAYNPD
+130 PQISTASAYNPD
-142 SELIPTIRFNGITH
+142 SELIPTIRYNGITH
-156 AQIVPSGDGIA
+156 AQIVPSGDGLA

-182 ALTLSAGQFHVYW
+182 ALKPSAGQFHVYW
-195 PQIKRMPEDEKE
+195 PQIKHMPEDEKE

-218 IDQLNI
+218 IDKLNV

-232 FLSDKAKGKDNNKDE
+232 FLSDQHKSEDE
-247 DPQSATNNLR
+247 GNQSNTKNLR

-272 AHADSVGQIEQVIAL
+272 AHADTVGQIEQVIAL

-306 ASSLREVKAGVIYP
+306 ASSLREVNASVIYP

-381 KSITLDAAKLLGVE
+381 KSITLDAATLLGVE

-416 DPMTNKIEAI
+416 DPMTNKILAI

>member
-1 MQHSSK
+1 MK
-7 HVLFAALLGAIC
+7 HLP
-19 TTLTPAIASDIVPTP
+19 TTLLLSTLAITLSVQAHNLIPTP
-34 KQSRSVLIK
+34 KQTHGVLIK

-55 SNTDVLIENGKIT
+55 TNTDVLIENGKIS
-68 AVGPQLTSQINSAT
+68 ALGPQLHVNGADGKAQVIDAT
-82 AKTNDTQVVD
+82 
-92 ASGKHLYPGLIALD
+92 GKHLYPGLIALD

-116 SRPTVDNAEVGYIN
+116 VRPTVDNAEVGDFN
-130 PQISTATAYNPD
+130 PQISAATAYNPD
-142 SELIPTIRFNGITH
+142 SELLPTIRSNGITH
-156 AQIVPSGDGIA
+156 AQIVPSGDGLA
-167 GQSVLVNLDAWTIED
+167 GQSVVVDLDAWTIED
-182 ALTLSAGQFHVYW
+182 ALHPSEGQFHVYW
-195 PQIKRMPEDEKE
+195 PQIKRIPEDEKG

-218 IDQLNI
+218 INQLI
-224 AFEDGYRY
+224 TAFEDGYRY
-232 FLSDKAKGKDNNKDE
+232 FLSQNTQDADHK
-247 DPQSATNNLR
+247 PNLR

-272 AHADSVGQIEQVIAL
+272 AHADSVNQIEQVIAL

-306 ASSLREVKAGVIYP
+306 ASSLREVNASVIYP

-345 AGIPFALG
+345 AGIPYALG

-373 GLTPEQAL
+373 GVTAEQAL
-381 KSITLDAAKLLGVE
+381 KSVTLDAAKLLGIN
-395 DLGAIAV
+395 DLGAIEV
-402 GYQGSVVLSEGDIL
+402 GYQGSVVLSDGDIL
-416 DPMTNKIEAI
+416 DPMSNKIDAI

>member
-1 MQHSSK
+1 M
-7 HVLFAALLGAIC
+7 
-19 TTLTPAIASDIVPTP
+19 
-34 KQSRSVLIK
+34 
-43 NATVHTVSQGVL
+43 HTVIQGVL
-55 SNTDVLIENGKIT
+55 TNTDVLIENGKIS
-68 AVGPQLTSQINSAT
+68 ALGPQLS
-82 AKTNDTQVVD
+82 TNTTESTQVVD

-116 SRPTVDNAEVGYIN
+116 VRPTVDNAEVGDVN
-130 PQISTATAYNPD
+130 PQISAASAYNPD
-142 SELIPTIRFNGITH
+142 SELLPTIRYNGITH
-156 AQIVPSGDGIA
+156 AQIVPSGNGLA
-167 GQSVLVNLDAWTIED
+167 GQSVVVDLDAWTIED
-182 ALTLSAGQFHVYW
+182 ALQPSEGQFHFYW

-218 IDQLNI
+218 IDKIII

-232 FLSDKAKGKDNNKDE
+232 FLSQNAQDTDNS
-247 DPQSATNNLR
+247 PNLR

-272 AHADSVGQIEQVIAL
+272 AHVDSVNQIEQVIAL

-306 ASSLREVKAGVIYP
+306 ASSLREVNASVIYP

-345 AGIPFALG
+345 AGIPYALG

-373 GLTPEQAL
+373 GVTPEQAL
-381 KSITLDAAKLLGVE
+381 KSVTLDAAKLLGIS

-402 GYQGSVVLSEGDIL
+402 GYQGSVVLSDGDIL
-416 DPMTNKIEAI
+416 DPMSSKIESI

>member
-7 HVLFAALLGAIC
+7 PVLFAALLGAIC
-19 TTLTPAIASDIVPTP
+19 TTLAPAMASDIVPTP

-68 AVGPQLTSQINSAT
+68 AVGAQLTSQINSAT
-82 AKTNDTQVVD
+82 AETSDTQVVD

-182 ALTLSAGQFHVYW
+182 ALTPSAGQFHVYW

-207 KAKAIEKNQQA
+207 KTKAIEKNQQA

-232 FLSDKAKGKDNNKDE
+232 FLNDKAKGKDNNKDE

-306 ASSLREVKAGVIYP
+306 ASSLREVNASVIYP

>member
-1 MQHSSK
+1 MKHLPTSLLLSTLAITLSAQAHNLVPVSK
-7 HVLFAALLGAIC
+7 Q
-19 TTLTPAIASDIVPTP
+19 T
-34 KQSRSVLIK
+34 QSVLIK
-43 NATVHTVSQGVL
+43 NATVHTVIQGVL
-55 SNTDVLIENGKIT
+55 TNTDVLIENGKIS
-68 AVGPQLTSQINSAT
+68 ALGPQLSTNTT
-82 AKTNDTQVVD
+82 ASTQVVD

-116 SRPTVDNAEVGYIN
+116 VRPTVDNAEVGDVN
-130 PQISTATAYNPD
+130 PQISAASAYNPD
-142 SELIPTIRFNGITH
+142 SELLPTIRYNGITH
-156 AQIVPSGDGIA
+156 AQIVPSGNGLA
-167 GQSVLVNLDAWTIED
+167 GQSVVVDLDAWTIED
-182 ALTLSAGQFHVYW
+182 ALQPSEGQFHFYW

-218 IDQLNI
+218 IDKLI
-224 AFEDGYRY
+224 TAFEDGYRY
-232 FLSDKAKGKDNNKDE
+232 FLSQNAQDTDNS
-247 DPQSATNNLR
+247 PNLR

-272 AHADSVGQIEQVIAL
+272 AHVDSVNQIEQVIAL

-306 ASSLREVKAGVIYP
+306 ASSLREVNASVIYP

-345 AGIPFALG
+345 AGIPYALG

-373 GLTPEQAL
+373 GVTPEQAL
-381 KSITLDAAKLLGVE
+381 KSVTLDAAKLLGIS

-402 GYQGSVVLSEGDIL
+402 GYQGSVVLSDGDIL
-416 DPMTNKIEAI
+416 DPMSSKIESI

>member
-1 MQHSSK
+1 MK
-7 HVLFAALLGAIC
+7 HLPTSLLLS
-19 TTLTPAIASDIVPTP
+19 TLTITLSAQAHNLVPAP
-34 KQSRSVLIK
+34 KQTQSVLIK
-43 NATVHTVSQGVL
+43 NATVHTVIQGVL
-55 SNTDVLIENGKIT
+55 TNTDVLIENGKIS
-68 AVGPQLTSQINSAT
+68 ALGPQLS
-82 AKTNDTQVVD
+82 TNTTESTQVVD

-116 SRPTVDNAEVGYIN
+116 VRPTVDNAEVGDVN
-130 PQISTATAYNPD
+130 PQISAASAYNPD
-142 SELIPTIRFNGITH
+142 SELLPTIRYNGITH
-156 AQIVPSGDGIA
+156 AQIVPSGNGLA
-167 GQSVLVNLDAWTIED
+167 GQSVVVDLDAWTIED
-182 ALTLSAGQFHVYW
+182 ALQPSEGQFHFYW

-218 IDQLNI
+218 IDKLII

-232 FLSDKAKGKDNNKDE
+232 FLSQNAQDTDNS
-247 DPQSATNNLR
+247 PNLR

-272 AHADSVGQIEQVIAL
+272 AHVDSVNHIEQVIAL

-306 ASSLREVKAGVIYP
+306 ASSLREVNASVIYP

-345 AGIPFALG
+345 AGIPYALG

-373 GLTPEQAL
+373 GVTPEQAL
-381 KSITLDAAKLLGVE
+381 KSVTLDAAKLLGIS

-402 GYQGSVVLSEGDIL
+402 GYQGSVVLSDGDIL
-416 DPMTNKIEAI
+416 DPMSSKIESI